1 MRYGGRIVFSTELGY
16 TLEAAWREAS
26 SRQHAYF
33 TLEHLLLA
41 LLADPEVNTI
51 LKNCGA
57 HVRAVKEELEE
68 FLDSQVET
76 ATGSSAER
84 AEPTQTPAVQRVL
97 QRSILHMHSSGKKM
111 ITASEVLVAI
121 FSEDESHAVFFLKR
135 QGIERLHVLDFISH
149 GITRASDRD
158 DFSSDENESFD
169 SDDDYYDDYPTDG
182 DYYPDDSRREK
193 RSALDTY
200 TENLSDLA
208 EAGELDPV
216 IGRED
221 EVERALRILSRRQ
234 KNNPLFLGAPGV
246 GKTAMAH
253 AIALRIFSGDIPQ
266 ALQGARVYS
275 LHIGSLIAG
284 TKFRGEFEERIRN
297 ITRELLEEENAI
309 LFIDEIHTIVGAG
322 STGAGSVDASN
333 FLKPLLSKGSFRCIG
348 STTDE
353 DYKKFF
359 EKDRALVRR
368 FTTIE
373 LEEPSQETTIKIL
386 EGLKERFE
394 EHHNVKF
401 SRAALRAAVEL
412 SAKHITEKSLPDKAI
427 DVIDEAGAANA
438 IRLPSK
444 RKKQIGEMDIAEVV
458 SRIAKVPV
466 TKLTG
471 SDEQKLQNLEEELKA
486 QVFGQD
492 EAIDAIVLAMKRARA
507 LLQAE
512 SKPMGSFLFAGP
524 TGVGKTELARVL
536 ARSLGIHFHRFDMS
550 EYMEKHSVSR
560 LLGAPPGYVG
570 YEEGG
575 QLTDLVRKHPYA
587 VLLLD
592 EIEKAHSDIFHV
604 LLQVMDNAQA
614 TDNQGRK
621 ADFRNIILIM
631 TTNAGSTAA
640 KSIGFGKQES
650 NDHREK
656 AIKDLFRPEFRNRLD
671 DTIHF
676 HSLPLEVIRSVVDK
690 CIHELEVQLSS
701 QKVSINL
708 TPEAR
713 DWIAHRGF
721 DEELGARP
729 MTRVIQREIK
739 DKLVD
744 DLLFG
749 KLRSGGKVL
758 VGLQEDAL
766 TLTIQKN
773 K

>member
-1 MRYGGRIVFSTELGY
+1 MCYGGRIVFSTELGY

-26 SRQHAYF
+26 TRLHAYF

-41 LLADPEVNTI
+41 LLADPEVHKI

-57 HVRAVKEELEE
+57 TLQELKADLEE
-68 FLDSQVET
+68 FLESHVET

-84 AEPTQTPAVQRVL
+84 AEPVQTPAVQRVL
-97 QRSILHMHSSGKKM
+97 QRAILHMHSSGKQF
-111 ITASEVLVAI
+111 ITASEVLVAT
-121 FSEDESHAVFFLKR
+121 FSENDSHAVFFLRK
-135 QGIERLHVLDFISH
+135 QGLERIHILDYISH
-149 GITRASDRD
+149 GIARD
-158 DFSSDENESFD
+158 TD
-169 SDDDYYDDYPTDG
+169 SDLRYEEDDRYSEDEYIDEYSTDG
-182 DYYPDDSRREK
+182 DFYHDAPEARR
-193 RSALDTY
+193 RSALETY
-200 TENLSDLA
+200 TENLSHAA
-208 EAGELDPV
+208 ESGELDPV
-216 IGRED
+216 IGREA
-221 EVERALRILSRRQ
+221 EVERAIRILSRRQ

-253 AIALRIFSGDIPQ
+253 AIALQILSGQIPE
-266 ALQGARVYS
+266 ALRNAQVYS

-284 TKFRGEFEERIRN
+284 TKFRGEFEDRIRN
-297 ITRELLEEENAI
+297 ITRELLEQDNAI

-322 STGAGSVDASN
+322 STGTGSVDASN
-333 FLKPLLSKGSFRCIG
+333 FLKPLLSKGTFRCIG

-359 EKDRALVRR
+359 EKDRALTRR

-373 LEEPSQETTIKIL
+373 LEEPSSETTVKIL

-394 EHHNVKF
+394 EHHAVKF
-401 SRAALRAAVEL
+401 SRSALRAAVEL
-412 SAKHITEKSLPDKAI
+412 SAKHITDKALPDKAI
-427 DVIDEAGAANA
+427 DVLDEAGAANS

-444 RKKQIGEMDIAEVV
+444 RKKQITDTDIADVV

-466 TKLTG
+466 KKLKGT
-471 SDEQKLQNLEEELKA
+471 DEQKLQDLEHTLKSK
-486 QVFGQD
+486 VFGQD
-492 EAIDAIVLAMKRARA
+492 DAIHAIVLAMKRARA
-507 LLQAE
+507 LLQSEA
-512 SKPMGSFLFAGP
+512 KPMGSFLFAGP
-524 TGVGKTELARVL
+524 TGVGKTELAKVL
-536 ARSLGIHFHRFDMS
+536 AQALGIHFHRFDMS
-550 EYMEKHSVSR
+550 EYMEKHAISR

-592 EIEKAHSDIFHV
+592 EIEKAHPDIFNV

-640 KSIGFGKQES
+640 KGIGFGKQES

-656 AIKDLFRPEFRNRLD
+656 AIKELFRPEFRNRLD

-676 HSLPLEVIRSVVDK
+676 HSLPLPVVRSVVQK
-690 CIHELEVQLSS
+690 CIDELESQLSS
-701 QKVSINL
+701 QKVLFTLS
-708 TPEAR
+708 PEAL
-713 DWIAHRGF
+713 DWLAKHGF

-729 MTRVIQREIK
+729 MARIIQKEIK
-739 DKLVD
+739 DQLVD
-744 DLLFG
+744 ELLFG
-749 KLRSGGKVL
+749 ELRKGGTVL
-758 VGLQEDAL
+758 VDEKEGAL
-766 TLTIQKN
+766 VLSIQKGS
-773 K
+773 

>member
-1 MRYGGRIVFSTELGY
+1 MCYGGRIVFSTELGY

-26 SRQHAYF
+26 TRLHAYF

-41 LLADPEVNTI
+41 LLADPEVHKI

-57 HVRAVKEELEE
+57 TLQELKADLEE
-68 FLDSQVET
+68 FLESHVET

-84 AEPTQTPAVQRVL
+84 AEPVQTPAVQRVL
-97 QRSILHMHSSGKKM
+97 QRAILHMHSSGKQF
-111 ITASEVLVAI
+111 ITASEVLVAT
-121 FSEDESHAVFFLKR
+121 FSENDSHAVFFLRK
-135 QGIERLHVLDFISH
+135 QGLERIHILDYISH
-149 GITRASDRD
+149 GIARD
-158 DFSSDENESFD
+158 TD
-169 SDDDYYDDYPTDG
+169 SDPRYEEDDRYSEDEYIDEYSTDG
-182 DYYPDDSRREK
+182 DFYHDAPEARR
-193 RSALDTY
+193 RSALETY
-200 TENLSDLA
+200 TENLSHAA
-208 EAGELDPV
+208 ESGELDPV
-216 IGRED
+216 IGREA
-221 EVERALRILSRRQ
+221 EVERAIRILSRRQ

-253 AIALRIFSGDIPQ
+253 AIALQILSGQIPE
-266 ALQGARVYS
+266 ALRNAQVYS

-284 TKFRGEFEERIRN
+284 TKFRGEFEDRIRN
-297 ITRELLEEENAI
+297 ITRELLEQDNAI

-322 STGAGSVDASN
+322 STGTGSVDASN
-333 FLKPLLSKGSFRCIG
+333 FLKPLLSKGTFRCIG

-359 EKDRALVRR
+359 EKDRALTRR

-373 LEEPSQETTIKIL
+373 LEEPSSETTVKIL

-394 EHHNVKF
+394 EHHAVKF
-401 SRAALRAAVEL
+401 SRSALRAAVEL
-412 SAKHITEKSLPDKAI
+412 SAKHITDKALPDKAI
-427 DVIDEAGAANA
+427 DVLDEAGAANS

-444 RKKQIGEMDIAEVV
+444 RKKQITDTDIADVV

-466 TKLTG
+466 KKLKGT
-471 SDEQKLQNLEEELKA
+471 DEQKLQDLEHTLKSK
-486 QVFGQD
+486 VFGQD
-492 EAIDAIVLAMKRARA
+492 DAIHAIVLAMKRARA
-507 LLQAE
+507 LLQSEA
-512 SKPMGSFLFAGP
+512 KPMGSFLFAGP
-524 TGVGKTELARVL
+524 TGVGKTELAKVL
-536 ARSLGIHFHRFDMS
+536 AQALGIHFHRFDMS
-550 EYMEKHSVSR
+550 EYMEKHAISR

-592 EIEKAHSDIFHV
+592 EIEKAHPDIFNV

-640 KSIGFGKQES
+640 KGIGFGKQES

-656 AIKDLFRPEFRNRLD
+656 AIKELFRPEFRNRLD

-676 HSLPLEVIRSVVDK
+676 HSLPLPVVRSVVQK
-690 CIHELEVQLSS
+690 CIDELESQLSS
-701 QKVSINL
+701 QKVLFTLS
-708 TPEAR
+708 PEAL
-713 DWIAHRGF
+713 DWLAKHGF

-729 MTRVIQREIK
+729 MARIIQKEIK
-739 DKLVD
+739 DQLVD
-744 DLLFG
+744 ELLFG
-749 KLRSGGKVL
+749 ELRKGGTVL
-758 VGLQEDAL
+758 VDEKEGAL
-766 TLTIQKN
+766 VLSIQKGS
-773 K
+773 